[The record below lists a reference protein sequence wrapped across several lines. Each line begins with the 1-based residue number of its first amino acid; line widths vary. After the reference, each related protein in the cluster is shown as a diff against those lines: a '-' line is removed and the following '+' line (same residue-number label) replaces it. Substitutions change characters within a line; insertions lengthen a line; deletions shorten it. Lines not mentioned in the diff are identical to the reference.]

1 MFLSRLN
8 KLLYLFELQLL
19 LHIFKT
25 NIQRKMER
33 DFRKLEQK
41 SKAKFLERK
50 EMNHSLLFCG
60 LAQAQCIVGMQGT
73 LAN

>member
-1 MFLSRLN
+1 
-8 KLLYLFELQLL
+8 
-19 LHIFKT
+19 
-25 NIQRKMER
+25 MER

-50 EMNHSLLFCG
+50 EMNHSLLYCG